1 MRIMYPLLYTL
12 VGQNTTQ
19 NSFYREIY
27 GLAVDLEN
35 NIFSKFEI
43 RKFEKPTNPSKS
55 RWNSDEKL
63 VFLVF
68 WQQTHQNTKMGL
80 FRNFTNILG

>member
-1 MRIMYPLLYTL
+1 MVDEENVPRFQTNLLYTL

-35 NIFSKFEI
+35 NYFQIL
-43 RKFEKPTNPSKS
+43 
-55 RWNSDEKL
+55 KL
-63 VFLVF
+63 VNLKN
-68 WQQTHQNTKMGL
+68 QQTLQNQDG
-80 FRNFTNILG
+80 ILMKS